1 MQETTGPKMKPPKTL
16 QRAILLS
23 IVAASLCACRGG
35 GKTVAFAD
43 VCREEP
49 HALVSLEGYLRL
61 PVVSEGGG
69 REGARQLLLVEKA
82 NGAGGFLPVVAQDSM
97 TGEPNHVAELPLSYT
112 YKDFRIFTDDGAE
125 VNADERLRV
134 TGEVV
139 KGFNRCALNI
149 HRIEARP
156 QTR

>member
-1 MQETTGPKMKPPKTL
+1 MKPQKTL
-16 QRAILLS
+16 QRAVLLA
-23 IVAASLCACRGG
+23 VAAASSLCACRGG
-35 GKTVAFAD
+35 GKAVAFAD
-43 VCREEP
+43 VCREEQ

-61 PVVSEGGG
+61 PVISEA
-69 REGARQLLLVEKA
+69 GALPGSRQLLLVEKA
-82 NGAGGFLPVVAQDSM
+82 NGAGGFLPVVAEDSQ

-139 KGFNRCALNI
+139 KDFNLCALRI